1 MGKHAQS
8 RRALLLIMACLLL
21 IAIGPTHAQNTRT
34 GVSPCTIAA
43 EPTAL
48 QRLDDGRNGSRE
60 QIGLA
65 VWSPNG
71 EQIAV
76 WISRTS
82 TLQAVS
88 DPENWLQIW
97 DAAQGVRIV
106 ELPFERNA
114 EPKDISWSADSSKLA
129 LAAGNHVHIWEG
141 GQEWSPIVL
150 EVDYYFHWF
159 WQVVW
164 SPDGSQL
171 FTVDTSNE
179 TLPPNWVPVYGN
191 ILRRWDATTGEL
203 LEESEVF
210 EQVFVS
216 ALQAQI
222 IIVTRMPDGLL
233 VRDYASGEVLFS
245 LQDGYLEDASFT
257 DGGQWLASL
266 MLEDG
271 NKLRTVWDI
280 SNQEALL
287 SFSGNYY
294 SMRLGPTG
302 DFFQIMHDF
311 SWESEVWEIRTGRH
325 FEQSTIGSYQ
335 FERALWS
342 PDGQC
347 AIFRGVL
354 PPGYSS
360 HFGMAPD
367 EVIAMWSAAE
377 PERVR
382 LLDGA
387 TTWFWGALGGGV
399 AWSPDSM
406 RFTSVDEWG
415 VFKIWQRE

>member
-1 MGKHAQS
+1 MGRHDQYH
-8 RRALLLIMACLLL
+8 RALLSLMMCLLF
-21 IAIGPTHAQNTRT
+21 IAIGPAHAQD
-34 GVSPCTIAA
+34 A
-43 EPTAL
+43 EVDETSCAISAKPTAL
-48 QRLDDGRNGSRE
+48 QRLDDGRNEFRE

-171 FTVDTSNE
+171 FTVDTSMGPC
-179 TLPPNWVPVYGN
+179 LPIGPRLWEHPSPM
-191 ILRRWDATTGEL
+191 DATTGEL

-216 ALQAQI
+216 DFRHRSLF
-222 IIVTRMPDGLL
+222 VTRMPDLFSAHL
-233 VRDYASGEVLFS
+233 CECEFLFS
-245 LQDGYLEDASFT
+245 LQDGYLKRLIYRWGAVA
-257 DGGQWLASL
+257 ASL

-271 NKLRTVWDI
+271 NKLLTVWI
-280 SNQEALL
+280 FESGSFV
-287 SFSGNYY
+287 SFSGNLLFHG
-294 SMRLGPTG
+294 LGPTG

-311 SWESEVWEIRTGRH
+311 SWESKSGIRTGRH

-335 FERALWS
+335 FGEALC
-342 PDGQC
+342 PRRPVRD
-347 AIFRGVL
+347 FRGVL
-354 PPGYSS
+354 PLDLVTLW
-360 HFGMAPD
+360 HAPD
-367 EVIAMWSAAE
+367 EVIAYVECS
-377 PERVR
+377 
-382 LLDGA
+382 
-387 TTWFWGALGGGV
+387 
-399 AWSPDSM
+399 
-406 RFTSVDEWG
+406 
-415 VFKIWQRE
+415 